1 MADQSSPTEREARR
15 RVVDL
20 LSTRRDEILNLW
32 IADRLESGDF
42 RDELISKADLRQ
54 QSRQVVE
61 MLAQTIREA
70 PDSDF
75 ADSSFQEMRAFLN
88 EISRQRAVKG
98 YTPVENATYILSLRD
113 VVIRLLA
120 EDLEG
125 NAQTLV
131 EEMTYFT
138 RLLDK
143 MGLVMVESYIRMR
156 EEIIRQQRADMM
168 ELSTP
173 VIKVWDKILTLPIIG
188 TLDSRRAQMMMEA
201 LLQKIVET
209 GSTIAILD
217 ITGVRTMDTL
227 VANHLIKTVTAARLM
242 GARCILTGVSPA
254 IAQTMVQLGID
265 LTQITTRAQMSDG
278 IKLALEMIGRAV
290 VPAKALAQLGL
301 ANSAS
306 GNKGQDAL
314 PPQAAALIERGITI
328 TRDNLQRERE
338 RTPFAPTAP
347 PGSDY

>member
-1 MADQSSPTEREARR
+1 MADQNASTHADERRIVR
-15 RVVDL
+15 L
-20 LSTRRDEILNLW
+20 LTTRRDEILNLW
-32 IADRLESGDF
+32 IKERLEADEF
-42 RDELISKADLRQ
+42 RDELIPKKDLRQ
-54 QSRQVVE
+54 QSLQVIE
-61 MLAQTIREA
+61 MLAQAI
-70 PDSDF
+70 
-75 ADSSFQEMRAFLN
+75 ADSGGADFEDTAFDDLRAYLN
-88 EISRQRAVKG
+88 ELAHTRAVKG
-98 YTPVENATYILSLRD
+98 YTPLENATYVLSLRN
-113 VVIRLLA
+113 VVIPLLA
-120 EDLEG
+120 EELE
-125 NAQTLV
+125 NDASALIR
-131 EEMTYFT
+131 ESNYFT

-143 MGLVMVESYIRMR
+143 SGLIMVETFIRSR
-156 EEIIRQQRADMM
+156 EEIIRQQRADML

-278 IKLALEMIGRAV
+278 IKLALEMSGRTV
-290 VPAKALAQLGL
+290 VPTKALARMQNGNGDGL
-301 ANSAS
+301 QQTL
-306 GNKGQDAL
+306 KQTE
-314 PPQAAALIERGITI
+314 QIIT
-328 TRDNLQRERE
+328 TGDKDKKSLE
-338 RTPFAPTAP
+338 
-347 PGSDY
+347 S

>member
-1 MADQSSPTEREARR
+1 MAEESTSTRPEQR
-15 RVVDL
+15 RVAEL
-20 LSTRRDEILNLW
+20 LSSRRDEILNLW
-32 IADRLESGDF
+32 ITERLESDEF
-42 RDELISKADLRQ
+42 RDELISKKELLH
-54 QSRQVVE
+54 QSRQVLE
-61 MLAQTIREA
+61 MLAQALRES
-70 PDSDF
+70 DGSDF
-75 ADSSFQEMRAFLN
+75 EHPAFADLRAYLN
-88 EISRQRAVKG
+88 EISHMRAVKG
-98 YTPVENATYILSLRD
+98 YTPTENATYILALRN
-113 VVIRLLA
+113 VVMPL
-120 EDLEG
+120 
-125 NAQTLV
+125 LV
-131 EEMTYFT
+131 EETDTKTDNLVRDSNYFT

-143 MGLVMVESYIRMR
+143 LGLVMVENFIRSR

-188 TLDSRRAQMMMEA
+188 TLDSRRAQMMMES

-278 IKLALEMIGRAV
+278 IKLALEMIGRTI
-290 VPAKALAQLGL
+290 VPTKALAKMQSNGAAADGAPTLKFAEL
-301 ANSAS
+301 SANTTQSE
-306 GNKGQDAL
+306 NKG
-314 PPQAAALIERGITI
+314 
-328 TRDNLQRERE
+328 RE
-338 RTPFAPTAP
+338 
-347 PGSDY
+347 S

>member
-1 MADQSSPTEREARR
+1 MPDKDVSQRSEERRITA
-15 RVVDL
+15 L

-32 IADRLESGDF
+32 IKERLEADEF
-42 RDELISKADLRQ
+42 RDELISKKDLRD
-54 QSRQVVE
+54 QSRQVID
-61 MLAQTIREA
+61 MLAEA
-70 PDSDF
+70 IPASGGADF
-75 ADSSFQEMRAFLN
+75 EHPAFDELRAYLN
-88 EISRQRAVKG
+88 EIAHGRAVKG
-98 YTPVENATYILSLRD
+98 YTPLENATYILALRN
-113 VVIRLLA
+113 VVNPLLA
-120 EDLEG
+120 EELGGDAEALIP
-125 NAQTLV
+125 
-131 EEMTYFT
+131 EMNYFT

-143 MGLVMVESYIRMR
+143 MGIVMVETFIRSR
-156 EEIIRQQRADMM
+156 EEIIRQQRADML

-201 LLQKIVET
+201 LLQKVVET

-278 IKLALEMIGRAV
+278 IKLALEMLGRTV
-290 VPAKALAQLGL
+290 VSTKALVKAQNGSAEGL
-301 ANSAS
+301 LTTL
-306 GNKGQDAL
+306 KQTE
-314 PPQAAALIERGITI
+314 QTI
-328 TRDNLQRERE
+328 TTGEKEKGRD
-338 RTPFAPTAP
+338 
-347 PGSDY
+347 S